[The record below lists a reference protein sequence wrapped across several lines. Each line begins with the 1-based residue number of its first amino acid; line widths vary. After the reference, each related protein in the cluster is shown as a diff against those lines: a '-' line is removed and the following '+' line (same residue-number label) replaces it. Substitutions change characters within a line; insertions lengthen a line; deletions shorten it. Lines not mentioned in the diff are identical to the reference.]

1 MSKFY
6 FTNASHD
13 GVITESTRGLSTD
26 APRKMQGNASL
37 SMEVA
42 DILKLADALSTR
54 INAQRLMESAN
65 NKISELEN
73 D

>member
-6 FTNASHD
+6 FTIASHD
-13 GVITESTRGLSTD
+13 GVITESTRVLITD
-26 APRKMQGNASL
+26 APRMMQGNASF